1 MGIAGRCIA
10 KLLLPLFVFPALS
23 HAHEGRIAVTL
34 AHTGADSAG
43 KRLAQSIRSEL
54 ALSKLMTLVK
64 ASDDRIGVYLV
75 TMRRGGESPGTI
87 YSVTWTLGGMTDD
100 GYLTS
105 RVGSCDAG
113 SVRACARRL
122 VAETDTH
129 ARVLFTIRH
138 NHPPAR

>member
-1 MGIAGRCIA
+1 MGIAGRFIG
-10 KLLLPLFVFPALS
+10 KLLLLTVAFPALCL
-23 HAHEGRIAVTL
+23 AHEGRIDVTL
-34 AHTGADSAG
+34 SHTGPDFVG
-43 KRLAQSIRSEL
+43 RRLALSIRNEL

-64 ASDDRIGVYLV
+64 ASDDRIGIYLV
-75 TMRRGGESPGTI
+75 TMGRGGDKPGTL

-105 RVGSCDAG
+105 RVGTCDAG

-138 NHPPAR
+138 DHPPVR

>member
-10 KLLLPLFVFPALS
+10 KLLLPMFMFPALS
-23 HAHEGRIAVTL
+23 HAHEGQIDVTL
-34 AHTGADSAG
+34 THTGPDAG
-43 KRLAQSIRSEL
+43 GRRLAQSIRSEL
-54 ALSKLMTLVK
+54 AQSKLMTLVK

-75 TMRRGGESPGTI
+75 TMWRGGDNPVTI

-105 RVGSCDAG
+105 RVGTCEANG
-113 SVRACARRL
+113 VRACARRL

-138 NHPPAR
+138 DHPPAR